1 MEILSKQDKFIMDL
15 PRLVKKVIEKII
27 LQGEEKDEHTL
38 FEISGHVQMEKSDPE
53 AQTKSSLSDC
63 TWLER

>member
-1 MEILSKQDKFIMDL
+1 MVLA
-15 PRLVKKVIEKII
+15 RLVKKVIGKTM
-27 LQGEEKDEHTL
+27 LQGGERDEHTR
-38 FEISGHVQMEKSDPE
+38 FEISGHVQMEKSDLE